1 MQHTVPYT
9 PQQNGVAERKNR
21 TLKEMANCMLQSKGL
36 SLSFWAEAINC
47 ANYIINRTPTKV
59 LKNITPEEAWSS
71 IKPDVSHFRIFG
83 SEAWAHIP
91 DEKHKALE
99 PKSEKCTFVGYS
111 EDVKGYRLI
120 PFKSKNVIIR
130 RDVKIDENKSACE
143 PSPADVPPLPIS
155 STFENISSSDDE
167 SEDDNPPP
175 PSQDPKLPRWFCT
188 TRDAASD
195 LAGDPTD
202 QRRTRSQFERA
213 SSLLAQAPVNHDPD
227 TFAEASGH
235 PHWEAAMNEEYHSL
249 LANGTWDLVPLPK
262 GRKLVRCKWV
272 YRTKYGPDR
281 KVDKHKARLVA
292 KGFSQVEGIDYTDTF
307 SPVAKMNSIRLVL
320 SFAASLKWEVHQM
333 DVKSA
338 FLHGDLHEEI
348 YMEQPIGF
356 IQTDSSFVCRLKKSL
371 YGLKQAPRAWYAKMD
386 SFLLESGFSR
396 CYSDNTVY
404 TKKVGNSLII
414 LVFYVDDLIL
424 TGSDPNLINHVKSS
438 LKKKFEMTDL
448 GHLHYFLGLQVLQ
461 SKEGISLSQSKY
473 ACDILRHFHMEDCK
487 PAPSPFQSG
496 VKLSVSCTSPEV
508 DATLY
513 RQLVGKLL
521 YLTHTRPDLSFVV
534 GLVARFLQNPVKV
547 IGKQLKEYFVMFEST
562 AVYVFTLGSGPITWA
577 CKKQAGISLSSAEA
591 EYRGAVEAS
600 KEALWLRQILSKLGF
615 EQQHPTTLWCDN
627 QSAIQLCKDPVQHQR
642 SKHIE
647 LHMHFI
653 RKLIHDHVLE
663 VQYCSTDDQVADIFT
678 KALTEAKF
686 TKLRY
691 MLGVQEVVT
700 KGG

>member
-111 EDVKGYRLI
+111 KDVKGYRLI

-130 RDVKIDENKSACE
+130 RDVKFDENKSACE
-143 PSPADVPPLPIS
+143 PSPADLPPLPIS

-175 PSQDPKLPRWFCT
+175 PSQHPQLPRWVCAT
-188 TRDAASD
+188 QDAAGD

-249 LANGTWDLVPLPK
+249 LANDTWDLVPLPK

-272 YRTKYGPDR
+272 YRTKYGPDG

-292 KGFSQVEGIDYTDTF
+292 KGFSQVEGIDYTETF

-320 SFAASLKWEVHQM
+320 SLAASLKWEVHQM
-333 DVKSA
+333 DIKSA

-356 IQTDSSFVCRLKKSL
+356 IQTDSSLVCRLKKSL
-371 YGLKQAPRAWYAKMD
+371 YGLKQAPRTWYAKMD
-386 SFLLESGFSR
+386 NFLLESGFSR
-396 CYSDNTVY
+396 CHSDNTVY
-404 TKKVGNSLII
+404 TKTVGNSLII
-414 LVFYVDDLIL
+414 LVLYVDDLIL
-424 TGSDPNLINHVKSS
+424 TGSDPILINHVKSS

-461 SKEGISLSQSKY
+461 SKEGISLSQAKY

-521 YLTHTRPDLSFVV
+521 YLTHTRPDLSFAV
-534 GLVARFLQNPVKV
+534 GLVARFMQNPVKV
-547 IGKQLKEYFVMFEST
+547 IGKQLKEYFVMFE
-562 AVYVFTLGSGPITWA
+562 AA
-577 CKKQAGISLSSAEA
+577 ISLSSAEA

-600 KEALWLRQILSKLGF
+600 KEDLWLRQILSELGF

-647 LHMHFI
+647 LNMHFI